1 MVDAAI
7 ERTLSIRMAISATS
21 TAAKTPCFVPA
32 FSAHNRSV
40 TKDTGLLYSPFYNLN
55 SRDFDIWLQ
64 TFSIDWNDRQN
75 IWIAVRVF
83 NISDCEIFKSTRL
96 IFDFSARAATV
107 KNNRGG
113 SYIARK
119 IVPFYCIS
127 LCASF
132 FFFFFEYSRLT
143 AKTGVFN

>member
-64 TFSIDWNDRQN
+64 TFSINWNDRQN
-75 IWIAVRVF
+75 IWIACF
-83 NISDCEIFKSTRL
+83 QYFWL
-96 IFDFSARAATV
+96 WDF
-107 KNNRGG
+107 
-113 SYIARK
+113 
-119 IVPFYCIS
+119 
-127 LCASF
+127 
-132 FFFFFEYSRLT
+132 
-143 AKTGVFN
+143 